1 MKSYTNPLSAKERLL
16 IALYVVII
24 LACLSCSNI
33 NKATQKVLTN
43 EIAFNK
49 VGVKWATLNPCT
61 NDTLMEFIK
70 GDTIT
75 THSTDTITENR
86 FYNDTLV
93 IYNTITKTVNK
104 TIRDTINKTVI
115 DIRLLNITKDSLAYQ
130 KQKVAR
136 LTGMLDQTKLD
147 NKKQNKWLIGLGLF
161 TALLLIIIGI
171 LIRSSFKIIK

>member
-1 MKSYTNPLSAKERLL
+1 MKKEERLL

-24 LACLSCSNI
+24 LACLSCGMER
-33 NKATQKVLTN
+33 ATQKVLTN

-61 NDTLMEFIK
+61 NDTLLEFIK

-75 THSTDTITENR
+75 THTTDTITENK

-104 TIRDTINKTVI
+104 TIRDTINKTII

-147 NKKQNKWLIGLGLF
+147 NKKQNKWLIALGLF
-161 TALLLIIIGI
+161 SALLLVIIGI